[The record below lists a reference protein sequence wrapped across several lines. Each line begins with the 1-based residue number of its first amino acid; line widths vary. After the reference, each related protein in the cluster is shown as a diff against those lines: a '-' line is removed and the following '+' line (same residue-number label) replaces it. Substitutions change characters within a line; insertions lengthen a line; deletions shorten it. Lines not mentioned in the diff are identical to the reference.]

1 MCACEYSSLIEEING
16 QTCSHYS
23 GTIWHHLSMW
33 KRGLTETNT
42 HNVHTRFR
50 TKYSV
55 KTQ

>member
-42 HNVHTRFR
+42 HNVRTRFG